1 MMSVIMHGVI
11 MLDVILMFVIL
22 LSVNLKNVMAP
33 LKVLLVFWQL
43 LWQFN

>member
-1 MMSVIMHGVI
+1 MSVIVHG
-11 MLDVILMFVIL
+11 VILMFIIL
-22 LSVNLKNVMAP
+22 LNVILKNVMAP